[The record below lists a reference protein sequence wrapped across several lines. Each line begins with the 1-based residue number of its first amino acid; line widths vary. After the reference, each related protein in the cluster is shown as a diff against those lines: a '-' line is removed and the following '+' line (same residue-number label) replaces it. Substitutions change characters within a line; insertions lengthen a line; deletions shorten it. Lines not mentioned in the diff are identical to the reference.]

1 MADEDDAVIDVL
13 NNTAAVSH
21 ALLTTSSTTT
31 PDTTAAGAPAEIVL
45 AISHDERL
53 ARHEVADE
61 AARRVDGAEADAAVD
76 VEGDTA
82 APRSEPVDLRARF
95 GCDYAVG
102 LREWGERAVL
112 VVGASK
118 R

>member
-21 ALLTTSSTTT
+21 ALLTTSTAS
-31 PDTTAAGAPAEIVL
+31 TAAAPAEIVL

-53 ARHEVADE
+53 ARHKVADE
-61 AARRVDGAEADAAVD
+61 AARRVDGTEADAAAD
-76 VEGDTA
+76 AEGDTT
-82 APRSEPVDLRARF
+82 APRPEPVDLRTRF

-102 LREWGERAVL
+102 LRGWGGRAVL